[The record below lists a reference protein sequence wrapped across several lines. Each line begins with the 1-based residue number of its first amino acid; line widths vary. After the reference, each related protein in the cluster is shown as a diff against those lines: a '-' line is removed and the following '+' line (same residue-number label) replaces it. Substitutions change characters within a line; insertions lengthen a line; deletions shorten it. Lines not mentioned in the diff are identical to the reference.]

1 MGVSQETSGDQ
12 ATPLQM
18 TPLYKVRC
26 LSLAAWGL
34 SPHVPLDL
42 VFGPFPR
49 MQRTCWGLEK
59 PPGFGWGYRQAW
71 GPAGGLTML
80 ISEEGVGESL
90 LPVLTT
96 GGLVG
101 RCSRNLGVST
111 WFPCTS
117 FWECRAICV
126 KVGLM
131 GNLGQ
136 GCQPLPL
143 TFIHFTPATL
153 TQAH

>member
-1 MGVSQETSGDQ
+1 
-12 ATPLQM
+12 
-18 TPLYKVRC
+18 
-26 LSLAAWGL
+26 
-34 SPHVPLDL
+34 
-42 VFGPFPR
+42 
-49 MQRTCWGLEK
+49 
-59 PPGFGWGYRQAW
+59 
-71 GPAGGLTML
+71 ML

-117 FWECRAICV
+117 FWECQAICV

-131 GNLGQ
+131 GDLGQ
-136 GCQPLPL
+136 GCQLLPL